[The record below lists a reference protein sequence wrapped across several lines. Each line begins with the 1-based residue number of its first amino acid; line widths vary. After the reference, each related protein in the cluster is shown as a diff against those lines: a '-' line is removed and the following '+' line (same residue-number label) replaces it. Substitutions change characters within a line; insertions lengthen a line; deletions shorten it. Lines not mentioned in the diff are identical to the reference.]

1 LVIGAWSL
9 VIYDEQEPSMAEIT
23 AAMVMKLRDETGL
36 PMMDCKKALQESGGD
51 FDKAKQT
58 LREKGI
64 KLMSIRSDRP
74 TEEGRIAVYTSL
86 NPGVGAIVELQVE
99 SAPVAKHEDI
109 VALANDLAKQLAT
122 GPGAKTPDELWE
134 QPAPS
139 KKGMTLRQWKDDI
152 EGKMREVLRLAR
164 VHRVNAPA
172 GGYVHHDAKSG
183 VLLEIEGGNEELAR
197 GIAMHVAA
205 MKPKATTT
213 AELDKALIEKERAIL
228 TEQAK
233 KEGKPDNII
242 EKMIEG
248 RMRNFYAE
256 HVLSEQ
262 PFVKDD
268 KQSVGK
274 VAAAGGMKL
283 KKFVRWQLGETSG
296 DKPAA

>member
-1 LVIGAWSL
+1 
-9 VIYDEQEPSMAEIT
+9 MAEVT
-23 AAMVMKLRDETGL
+23 AAQVMKLRDETGQ
-36 PMMDCKKALQESGGD
+36 PMMDCKKALQEAGGD
-51 FDKAKQT
+51 AEVAKQK

-64 KLMSIRSDRP
+64 KIMSIRSDRP

-86 NPGVGAIVELQVE
+86 NPGVGAMIELQVE
-99 SAPVAKHEDI
+99 SAQVAKHEEI
-109 VALANDLAKQLAT
+109 VGLANDLAKQLAT
-122 GPGAKTPDELWE
+122 GSGAKTPDELWD

-139 KKGMTLRQWKDDI
+139 KKGKTLRDWKDEI

-164 VHRVNAPA
+164 VQRIDAPA

-183 VLLEIEGGNEELAR
+183 VLLQVEGGNDELAK
-197 GIAMHVAA
+197 GVAMHVAA
-205 MKPKATTT
+205 MKPKAATT
-213 AELDKALIEKERAIL
+213 AELDPTLVAKERAIL

-283 KKFVRWQLGETSG
+283 VKFIRWQLGETTG
-296 DKPAA
+296 EKPAA

>member
-1 LVIGAWSL
+1 
-9 VIYDEQEPSMAEIT
+9 MAEIT

-51 FDKAKQT
+51 FDKAKRT
-58 LREKGI
+58 LRERGI
-64 KLMSIRSDRP
+64 KLMAIRSDRP

-86 NPGVGAIVELQVE
+86 TPGVGAMIELQVE

-109 VALANDLAKQLAT
+109 LALANDLAKQLAS
-122 GPGAKTPDELWE
+122 GPGAQTPDDLWA

-139 KKGMTLRQWKDDI
+139 RKGTTLREWKDEI

-164 VHRVNAPA
+164 VLRIDAPT

-183 VLLEIEGGNEELAR
+183 VLPEVEGGNDELAK
-197 GIAMHVAA
+197 GVAMHVAA
-205 MKPKATTT
+205 MKPKAATT
-213 AELDKALIEKERAIL
+213 AELDPALVQKEREIL
-228 TEQAK
+228 TEQAR
-233 KEGKPDNII
+233 KEGKPENII

-256 HVLSEQ
+256 NVLSEQ

-268 KQSVGK
+268 KQTVGK
-274 VAAAGGMKL
+274 IAAAGGMKL
-283 KKFVRWQLGETSG
+283 KRFVRWQLGETS
-296 DKPAA
+296 AST

>member
-1 LVIGAWSL
+1 
-9 VIYDEQEPSMAEIT
+9 MAEIT
-23 AAMVMKLRDETGL
+23 AAMVMKLRDETSL

-51 FDKAKQT
+51 FDKAKT
-58 LREKGI
+58 ALREKGI
-64 KLMSIRSDRP
+64 KIMGMRADRP

-86 NPGVGAIVELQVE
+86 NPGVGALIELQVE

-122 GPGAKTPDELWE
+122 GPGAKTPEDLWK

-139 KKGMTLRQWKDDI
+139 RKGTTLQQWKDEI

-164 VHRVNAPA
+164 VLRVDSPA

-183 VLLEIEGGNEELAR
+183 VLLEVEGGNDELAKS
-197 GIAMHVAA
+197 IAMHVAA
-205 MKPKATTT
+205 MKPKATTKE
-213 AELDKALIEKERAIL
+213 ELDPALVEKERAIL
-228 TEQAK
+228 TEQAR

-256 HVLSEQ
+256 HVLAEQ

-274 VAAAGGMKL
+274 VASSGGMKL
-283 KKFVRWQLGETSG
+283 KKFTRWQMGGSAGEKSAT
-296 DKPAA
+296 

>member
-1 LVIGAWSL
+1 
-9 VIYDEQEPSMAEIT
+9 MAEIT
-23 AAMVMKLRDETGL
+23 AAQVMKLRDETGL
-36 PMMDCKKALQESGGD
+36 PMMDCKKALQESSGD
-51 FDKAKQT
+51 FEKAKTT

-64 KLMSIRSDRP
+64 KLMAIRSDRP
-74 TEEGRIAVYTSL
+74 TEEGRIAVFTSL
-86 NPGVGAIVELQVE
+86 NPGVGAMVELQVE
-99 SAPVAKHEDI
+99 SAPVAKHEEI
-109 VALANDLAKQLAT
+109 IALANDLAKQLAT
-122 GPGAKTPDELWE
+122 GPGAKSPDQLWD

-139 KKGMTLRQWKDDI
+139 KKGKTLRDWKDEI

-164 VHRVNAPA
+164 VHRVDSPT
-172 GGYVHHDAKSG
+172 GGYVHHDGKSG
-183 VLLEIEGGNEELAR
+183 VLLQVEGGNDELAR
-197 GIAMHVAA
+197 GVAMHVAA

-213 AELDKALIEKERAIL
+213 AELDKSLIEKERAIL

-283 KKFVRWQLGETSG
+283 GKFVRWQLGETSG
-296 DKPAA
+296 EKPAA

>member
-1 LVIGAWSL
+1 
-9 VIYDEQEPSMAEIT
+9 MAEIT
-23 AAMVMKLRDETGL
+23 AAMVMKLRDDTGL

-51 FDKAKQT
+51 FEKAKQT

-64 KLMSIRSDRP
+64 KLMAIRSDRP

-99 SAPVAKHEDI
+99 SAPVAKHEEI

-139 KKGMTLRQWKDDI
+139 KPGKILRDWKDEI

-164 VHRVNAPA
+164 VQRVDTPT

-183 VLLEIEGGNEELAR
+183 VLLEVEGGNDELAK

-213 AELDKALIEKERAIL
+213 AELDKALVDKERAIL

-256 HVLSEQ
+256 NVLSEQ

-268 KQSVGK
+268 KQSVAK

-283 KKFVRWQLGETSG
+283 KKFTRWQLGETSG
-296 DKPAA
+296 EKSAG

>member
-1 LVIGAWSL
+1 
-9 VIYDEQEPSMAEIT
+9 MAEIT
-23 AAMVMKLRDETGL
+23 AAQVMKLRDDTGL

-64 KLMSIRSDRP
+64 KLMAIRSDRP
-74 TEEGRIAVYTSL
+74 TEEGRIAVYNSL
-86 NPGVGAIVELQVE
+86 NPGVGAMIELQVE

-109 VALANDLAKQLAT
+109 VALANDLAKQLAI
-122 GPGAKTPDELWE
+122 GPGAKTPDDLWI

-139 KKGMTLRQWKDDI
+139 KPGKTLREWKDEI
-152 EGKMREVLRLAR
+152 EGKMREVLRLSR
-164 VHRVNAPA
+164 VHRVDAPT

-183 VLLEIEGGNEELAR
+183 VLLEVEGGNDELAK

-213 AELDKALIEKERAIL
+213 AELDKALVDKERAIL
-228 TEQAK
+228 TEQAR

-256 HVLSEQ
+256 NVLSEQ

-274 VAAAGGMKL
+274 IAAAGNMKL
-283 KKFVRWQLGETSG
+283 KKFTRWQLGETSAE
-296 DKPAA
+296 KSAN

>member
-1 LVIGAWSL
+1 
-9 VIYDEQEPSMAEIT
+9 MADIT

-36 PMMDCKKALQESGGD
+36 PMMDCKKALQESKGD
-51 FDKAKQT
+51 FELAKKT
-58 LREKGI
+58 AREKGI
-64 KLMSIRSDRP
+64 KLMSIRQDRT

-86 NPGVGAIVELQVE
+86 KPGVGAMVELQVE

-122 GPGAKTPDELWE
+122 GPGAKTPEELWK

-139 KKGMTLRQWKDDI
+139 RKGTTLQDWKDEI

-164 VHRVNAPA
+164 IHREDVPT

-183 VLLEIEGGNEELAR
+183 VLLAVEGGNDELAKSV
-197 GIAMHVAA
+197 AMHVAA

-213 AELDKALIEKERAIL
+213 AELDKALVEKERAIL
-228 TEQAK
+228 TEQAR
-233 KEGKPDNII
+233 KEGKPENII

-256 HVLSEQ
+256 NVLSEQ

-283 KKFVRWQLGETSG
+283 VKFIRWQLGETG
-296 DKPAA
+296 EKPAA

>member
-1 LVIGAWSL
+1 
-9 VIYDEQEPSMAEIT
+9 MAEIT
-23 AAMVMKLRDETGL
+23 AAQVMKLRDETSL

-51 FDKAKQT
+51 FEAAKRA

-64 KLMSIRSDRP
+64 KIMGMRADRP

-86 NPGVGAIVELQVE
+86 NPGVGAMVELQVE
-99 SAPVAKHEDI
+99 SAPVAKHEEL
-109 VALANDLAKQLAT
+109 VGLANDLAKQLAT
-122 GPGAKTPDELWE
+122 GPGAKTPEDLWK

-139 KKGMTLRQWKDDI
+139 RKGVTLQQWKDEI

-164 VHRVNAPA
+164 IERWDSPT

-183 VLLEIEGGNEELAR
+183 VLLQVEGGNDELAKS
-197 GIAMHVAA
+197 IAMHVAA
-205 MKPKATTT
+205 MKPKAATT
-213 AELDKALIEKERAIL
+213 AELDKALVDKERSIL

-274 VAAAGGMKL
+274 VAASGGMKL
-283 KKFVRWQLGETSG
+283 VKFKRWQLGETTG
-296 DKPAA
+296 EKPVT

>member
-1 LVIGAWSL
+1 
-9 VIYDEQEPSMAEIT
+9 MAEIT

-36 PMMDCKKALQESGGD
+36 PMMDCKKALQESSGD
-51 FDKAKQT
+51 FEKAKQT

-64 KLMSIRSDRP
+64 KLMAIRSDRP

-86 NPGVGAIVELQVE
+86 NPGVGALVELQVE
-99 SAPVAKHEDI
+99 SAPVAKHEEI

-122 GPGAKTPDELWE
+122 GPGAKTPDELWA

-139 KKGMTLRQWKDDI
+139 KKGQTLRDWKDEI
-152 EGKMREVLRLAR
+152 EGKMREVLRLSR
-164 VHRVNAPA
+164 VLRVDAPS

-183 VLLEIEGGNEELAR
+183 VLLQVEGGNDELAKS
-197 GIAMHVAA
+197 IAMHVAA
-205 MKPKATTT
+205 MNPKATTKE
-213 AELDKALIEKERAIL
+213 ELDKALVDKERAIL
-228 TEQAK
+228 TEQARN
-233 KEGKPDNII
+233 EGKPDNII

-256 HVLSEQ
+256 HVLAEQ

-268 KQSVGK
+268 KQTVAK

-283 KKFVRWQLGETSG
+283 VKFIRWQLGEASG
-296 DKPAA
+296 EKPAA

>member
-1 LVIGAWSL
+1 
-9 VIYDEQEPSMAEIT
+9 MADIT

-64 KLMSIRSDRP
+64 KLMAIRSDRP

-86 NPGVGAIVELQVE
+86 SPGVGGMVELQVE
-99 SAPVAKHEDI
+99 SAPVAKHEEI

-122 GPGAKTPDELWE
+122 GPGAKSPDELWE

-139 KKGMTLRQWKDDI
+139 RNGIALRQWKDEI

-164 VHRVNAPA
+164 IHRIEAST

-183 VLLEIEGGNEELAR
+183 VLLVVEGGNDELAK
-197 GIAMHVAA
+197 GIAMHIAA
-205 MKPKATTT
+205 MKPKATTKE
-213 AELDKALIEKERAIL
+213 ELDKALVDKERAIL
-228 TEQAK
+228 TEQARQ
-233 KEGKPDNII
+233 EGKPENII

-256 HVLSEQ
+256 NVLAEQ

-268 KQSVGK
+268 KQTVGK
-274 VAAAGGMKL
+274 VASAGGMKL
-283 KKFVRWQLGETSG
+283 VRFVRWQLGET
-296 DKPAA
+296 PAE